1 MKIPKKI
8 IALISTGIIV
18 VNSVP
23 TYASSEETVK
33 NEALIGKNR
42 FDTSIKVSKAIK
54 EKRNVVIV
62 NDKTMVDALSAST
75 LAKTMNA
82 SILLASGEK
91 LDKGVKEEIK
101 NINPKNVFIIGGEKA
116 ISKSI
121 EEEIKTMN
129 FSTSR
134 ISGKDR
140 YDTAIK
146 IAQIIGDRDEA
157 IIVNGEKGLSDAVS
171 IAPVAAQ
178 NGLPILLTKEKS
190 LSEETK
196 DYMKKNKFEKVY
208 LIGGEKVISKNIEK
222 EINFVERISGKNRND
237 TNANIISKFYKDT
250 ELENLYVAKD
260 GIKNTTELID
270 ALTVGP
276 LAAQKKSPV
285 LLAGK
290 KLNTSQLKILNSK
303 KLKRVTQVGGKG
315 NESVYKNILNIQ
327 KSDKYIAKSESE
339 LKSILSK
346 CNANDV
352 ISIQLSGNFKSDIQI
367 KTNKSINIK
376 LSGSTNKNIIIDS
389 PNSSIS
395 NSGNINKLDI
405 KNVAKGSFYNSGDIK
420 TLNIGN
426 NVKGYVVRNSGKISS
441 LNCNENNVKLDNT
454 GTVDKINGTSQN
466 LNGSGGDISID
477 QTTPPTLDSIEVEE
491 FGLIDRGKFV
501 ISMVEEK
508 EYKFKVYLNGE
519 EVKLTDIRKN
529 EYSPRYTIT
538 INKELKNNDKLK
550 VVVMANGAKDYIKEV
565 TVNEKDFELV
575 KEFKYNTQYEE
586 VTDRWNRK
594 EYKVKI
600 TFNKSV
606 NIIDKRKNSIVE
618 DLSKLQSNSERIRV
632 CEIVNGKEKYVDNI
646 IKSSDINMGNI
657 IEINYGKEFK
667 KGKYVI
673 KLIDMEVQDLR
684 ENPFKENIYF
694 TVSEGKIEV
703 SSEEALKEAISN
715 NNKEITIKNNITL
728 SENLEIP
735 ENIKVII
742 PEKITLDMNK
752 HNIDLMGEITG
763 KGNIKENGGKINI
776 SKQGMLFGPKTEHIE
791 VDNQSGVK
799 VSNISIDKIE
809 SIRIANATI
818 RRSEL
823 GKLDMDKSSLGR
835 YGTMLEI
842 KNIGSSEII
851 IKTETNEIID
861 SYKVK
866 IITNNHDEY
875 FKEITINKPITL
887 KVNKKELKVEIDI
900 MTNVY
905 NKIVEGNEA
914 GQYPI
919 GTKEEAKNKLETLNN
934 VYRGRSSQKEIDDI
948 IVESQEYRE
957 YLKEKIMP
965 KKATNVNEIIN
976 ILGKEDKVLLSK
988 NLELNN
994 ELNIPEGKKLV
1005 IGENI
1010 VFDTNNKTVNLY
1022 GTIENKGEI
1031 RTNKNDIKIKDT
1043 GLLDE
1048 PEIKN
1053 LKVDGKNAVAIFN
1066 IGKERIKNFYISDR
1080 EYYIDGK
1087 DIIKTTDYSK
1097 ADMELKVEKDILEED
1112 RVTSKYEAEGLYIV
1126 GFKIKD
1132 SVFEKSN
1139 KFELNYDSKRMEIIL
1154 ENIETI
1160 LEKDELEKNLNRL
1173 KNMEIYINNG
1183 TLIFSSESEKE
1194 KIKDEITKV
1203 VVRATDILNSNNAK
1217 QVDINIISN
1226 DISGLLYRIRNFS
1239 VYKEIKGFEELKNIL
1254 NVIKNNPYGEY
1265 EEIKLL
1271 NNITMTSDLEIPENA
1286 KVIIAKD
1293 NTLNLNGNKLI
1304 VNGFVESYDKM
1315 RKTENIILNAK
1326 DNGVVIGKKGYL
1338 IKPEISVVGKNN
1350 SNIVLVSNIGEDV
1363 SAIDVAN
1370 YRFEKI
1376 WNEDTFYT
1384 SGDNIEGIE
1393 LKTEYIDEKTG
1404 SLNQKPSFAFSIKS
1418 KGNTGKMG
1426 VAVYHSYH
1434 YGNEYYRSNA
1444 LEIGAY
1450 PIDKVDKKELLKR
1463 IEYLEN
1469 LYSSMQEGYN
1479 RGEYI
1484 HGTKEKVKKYID
1496 EYKPFIEDNKY
1507 YQSEIDNA
1515 VEELDYKINRYI
1527 ELSKVADVAKNT
1539 DEIANLLSKNDT
1551 ISISGSINLDRDITI
1566 KKNKTLVIKPGTE
1579 LISNNKKINIDG
1591 RMIAKGTLSNKKGDI
1606 NIGETGLLY
1615 DPEIK
1620 EIKMND
1626 KKIIA
1631 ISNIGLKA
1639 IDKLYLGKAEYI
1651 IKDETIIK
1659 TSYGRVSGSVINE
1672 NDIPED
1678 LRFNSKYGVKP
1689 FYLEINSF
1697 EDIPNPVEF
1706 SIKDIFEEKHSKIIE
1721 NMSIIPS
1728 NDSVALLEKMLG
1740 RLNSLIEGLEK
1751 GIYDLKDENNRKI
1764 ILEESKKLKE
1774 ESEKI
1779 LSSKRPSGEMDRQS
1793 AKIDEFI
1800 FEKTRLFVI
1809 INKINNLDELKKALE
1824 FCKFRPMKLI
1834 LMGNIK
1840 LDSDLTIDNTS
1851 LELVEGSSLDISGK
1865 TVNIKSEVYG
1875 NGEIIGAETATI
1887 NIDSLT
1893 RFMKPEISISK
1904 VGEGVNHIFIN
1915 NLGRNGVKF
1924 YINDKE
1930 CTKDINGDFIVEND
1944 TDLSGIKLTEIE
1956 IPDENIKTGKYNQT
1970 PTACFVL
1977 KTDKPMK
1984 NITIKVKVSLPD
1996 YDAPIYEEYNYDE
2009 LFLEEIN

>member
-763 KGNIKENGGKINI
+763 KGNIKENGGKVNI
-776 SKQGMLFGPKTEHIE
+776 SKQGMLFEPKVEHIE

-799 VSNISIDKIE
+799 VSNISMDKIKAVVVDNIWVE
-809 SIRIANATI
+809 KN
-818 RRSEL
+818 
-823 GKLDMDKSSLGR
+823 SLGQMYANNTSSNG
-835 YGTMLEI
+835 YGTSVEI
-842 KNIGSSEII
+842 KNIGKSDLIL
-851 IKTETNEIID
+851 KTETNEVRE

-866 IITNNHDEY
+866 VITDY
-875 FKEITINKPITL
+875 TRDGYKEIIINKPITL
-887 KVNKKELKVEIDI
+887 KVNKKELKIEINNLNEIYNNMKEGIETNQYPFGTKDETKDFIKKINSVYENSKSQEQIDKTTIEATKYIDI
-900 MTNVY
+900 
-905 NKIVEGNEA
+905 
-914 GQYPI
+914 
-919 GTKEEAKNKLETLNN
+919 LLN
-934 VYRGRSSQKEIDDI
+934 
-948 IVESQEYRE
+948 
-957 YLKEKIMP
+957 EKIIP
-965 KKATNVNEIIN
+965 KKAQNTFEIIN
-976 ILGKEDKVLLSK
+976 LLKTEDRILIS
-988 NLELNN
+988 NN
-994 ELNIPEGKKLV
+994 IKLDENIKIPENKKLI
-1005 IGENI
+1005 IGED
-1010 VFDTNNKTVNLY
+1010 VLFDTNNKSVELY

-1031 RTNKNDIKIKDT
+1031 RTNKNNIKIKDT
-1043 GLLDE
+1043 GLLDKPQVE
-1048 PEIKN
+1048 SI
-1053 LKVDGKNAVAIFN
+1053 KVDGENAVAILN
-1066 IGKERIKNFYISDR
+1066 IGKERINSFYISGI
-1080 EYYIDGK
+1080 EYIITENND
-1087 DIIKTTDYSK
+1087 IKTTHYRDT
-1097 ADMELKVEKDILEED
+1097 DMKLKYEREISEKDKIFNK
-1112 RVTSKYEAEGLYIV
+1112 KYDVDGIYIT
-1126 GFKIKD
+1126 GFKIKE
-1132 SVFEKSN
+1132 SIFEKNN
-1139 KFELNYDSKRMEIIL
+1139 KFRLIFDSKNEVTINL
-1154 ENIETI
+1154 DNAETFVDK
-1160 LEKDELEKNLNRL
+1160 KDLEKNIRNLENTNKYINENQLVFKNQEIKENIQKYTNEYL
-1173 KNMEIYINNG
+1173 KNG
-1183 TLIFSSESEKE
+1183 
-1194 KIKDEITKV
+1194 KI
-1203 VVRATDILNSNNAK
+1203 ILNNDNAR
-1217 QVDINIISN
+1217 QEDVDKINQMILE
-1226 DISGLLYRIRNFS
+1226 LLFTIEREGR
-1239 VYKEIKGFEELKNIL
+1239 YKEIESFEDLKSRINI
-1254 NVIKNNPYGEY
+1254 IKNNPYSY
-1265 EEIKLL
+1265 KEEININ
-1271 NNITMTSDLEIPENA
+1271 NNIKMESDLEIPENIKLYMNKNA
-1286 KVIIAKD
+1286 SLD
-1293 NTLNLNGNKLI
+1293 LNLFKLT
-1304 VNGFVESYDKM
+1304 VNGSIHADEI
-1315 RKTENIILNAK
+1315 RNINEVILNAK
-1326 DNGVVIGKKGYL
+1326 KDNIIIGKKGLL
-1338 IKPEISVVGKNN
+1338 IRPELSTVKKDGTEIF
-1350 SNIVLVSNIGEDV
+1350 VLNNIGEEN
-1363 SAIDVAN
+1363 IDICIGKMVFT
-1370 YRFEKI
+1370 RFGK
-1376 WNEDTFYT
+1376 DSYYT
-1384 SGDNIEGIE
+1384 SYDNINGITIRDE
-1393 LKTEYIDEKTG
+1393 FIDEYKG
-1404 SLNQKPSFAFSIKS
+1404 SLNQKPTLSFSIKS
-1418 KGNTGKMG
+1418 AKPLGKPATYIVSRG
-1426 VAVYHSYH
+1426 YPK
-1434 YGNEYYRSNA
+1434 ERSNVIE
-1444 LEIGAY
+1444 LNSI
-1450 PIDKVDKKELLKR
+1450 PLDSVDKRELIKTMEYLKELHG
-1463 IEYLEN
+1463 
-1469 LYSSMQEGYN
+1469 SMKEGYN
-1479 RGEYI
+1479 KGEYI
-1484 HGTKEKVKKYID
+1484 PGTKELVQKYIND
-1496 EYKPFIEDNKY
+1496 YRTFVEDNKY
-1507 YQSEIDNA
+1507 YQNEIDN
-1515 VEELDYKINRYI
+1515 VVDELNYKINRYI
-1527 ELSKVADVAKNT
+1527 ELSKLDDVAKNT
-1539 DEIANLLSKNDT
+1539 DEIADLLSKNDT
-1551 ISISGSINLDRDITI
+1551 ISIFGSINLDRDITI

-1579 LISNNKKINIDG
+1579 LVSNDKKINIYG
-1591 RMIAKGTLSNKKGDI
+1591 RMIVKGTLSNKKGDI

-1620 EIKMND
+1620 EIKMDD
-1626 KKIIA
+1626 KTIIA
-1631 ISNIGLKA
+1631 VSNIGLKA
-1639 IDKLYLGKAEYI
+1639 IDTLYLGKSEYI
-1651 IKDETIIK
+1651 INNDTIVK
-1659 TSYGRVSGSVINE
+1659 TSSGRVSGAVIDENE
-1672 NDIPED
+1672 IPKD

-1689 FYLEINSF
+1689 LYLEINSF

-1728 NDSVALLEKMLG
+1728 NDSVALLKKMLG

-1751 GIYDLKDENNRKI
+1751 GIYDLKDENNRKF

-1793 AKIDEFI
+1793 KKIDEFI

-1809 INKINNLDELKKALE
+1809 INKINSLDELKKALE